1 VPPESESGSHGTDA
15 PVPTGTG
22 ASDAGSGLSS
32 DGSRV
37 VDAEAGD
44 GRQTGGPWAIA
55 WRRLRRNKFA
65 LFSLGVF
72 LLILFCCILAPVWAD
87 HVADT
92 GPNTTHTLEKLHEG
106 SEVKEVVEPSG
117 KAIGPQW
124 FSAGGKF
131 FLGAD
136 GHLGRDEMVRLLYGG
151 RSSLFIGIVAAI
163 ITTVLA
169 VVFGLLAGFYGG
181 FTDTVISR
189 AMDVIWAFPVVL
201 LAIAIGIV
209 LAVGGLEVGPI
220 HLKSSSL
227 WIPTLIIGFV
237 YTPYMARPLRGEVL
251 ALREKEFIE
260 AAVAQGAGPFRIMF
274 VELLPNLISTI
285 IVFFTLNIANNMLLE
300 AVLSYLGAGVQ
311 PPSSSWGTM
320 ISEGFE
326 ALYSQP
332 LLTIIPGTAILL
344 TVLSVNIFGDGLRD
358 ALDPKSKVRFEA
370 RSGTADPDAIGPV

>member
-1 VPPESESGSHGTDA
+1 VPESDKRGVEEAVPGIPGAASSPGTVAGDPELVVLDGDSGSAQG
-15 PVPTGTG
+15 
-22 ASDAGSGLSS
+22 
-32 DGSRV
+32 
-37 VDAEAGD
+37 
-44 GRQTGGPWAIA
+44 GGPWTIA
-55 WRRLRRNKFA
+55 WRRLRRNKVA
-65 LFSLGVF
+65 LFSLFVF
-72 LLILFCCILAPVWAD
+72 LLIVICCLLAPVWAN

-106 SEVKEVVEPSG
+106 GEVKEVVEPSG

-124 FSAGGKF
+124 FAAGGKF

-163 ITTVLA
+163 ITTFLA
-169 VVFGLLAGFYGG
+169 VVFGLLAGYYSGW
-181 FTDTVISR
+181 TDTVISR
-189 AMDVIWAFPVVL
+189 IMDVIWAFPVVL
-201 LAIAIGIV
+201 LAIALGIV
-209 LAVGGLEVGPI
+209 LAVGGLEIGPI

-227 WIPTLIIGFV
+227 WIPTLIIGVV

-260 AAVAQGAGPFRIMF
+260 AAIAQGAGSFRIMF
-274 VELLPNLISTI
+274 LELLPNLMSTI

-300 AVLSYLGAGVQ
+300 ATLSYLGAGVQ

-326 ALYSQP
+326 NLYSQP

-344 TVLSVNIFGDGLRD
+344 TVLSVNVFGDGLRD
-358 ALDPKSKVRFEA
+358 ALDPKSKIRFEA
-370 RSGTADPDAIGPV
+370 RAGTSDPDAIGPV

>member
-1 VPPESESGSHGTDA
+1 VPSESEKHPSDA
-15 PVPTGTG
+15 PIPTGTG
-22 ASDAGSGLSS
+22 VSEVDSGVGS
-32 DGSRV
+32 DGARV
-37 VDAEAGD
+37 VDADGGD
-44 GRQTGGPWAIA
+44 GIERGGPWAIA

-65 LFSLGVF
+65 LFALFVF
-72 LLILFCCILAPVWAD
+72 FLILLCCILAPVWAND
-87 HVADT
+87 VAHT

-106 SEVKEVVEPSG
+106 NEVKEVVEPSG
-117 KAIGPQW
+117 KALGPQW
-124 FSAGGKF
+124 FKAGGKF

-163 ITTVLA
+163 ITTFLA
-169 VVFGLLAGFYGG
+169 VVFGLLAGFYSGW
-181 FTDTVISR
+181 TDTIISR
-189 AMDVIWAFPVVL
+189 VMDVIWAFPVVL

-251 ALREKEFIE
+251 ALREKEFVE

-274 VELLPNLISTI
+274 IELMPNLISTI

-370 RSGTADPDAIGPV
+370 RAGTSDPDAIGPV

>member
-1 VPPESESGSHGTDA
+1 VSPDSDKSRGYEAVPDQGAASGGTVTGDPELVAEVEGE
-15 PVPTGTG
+15 TG
-22 ASDAGSGLSS
+22 
-32 DGSRV
+32 
-37 VDAEAGD
+37 GD
-44 GRQTGGPWAIA
+44 SQRGGPWAIA

-65 LFSLGVF
+65 LFALGVF
-72 LLILFCCILAPVWAD
+72 LLIVLCCLLAPVWAD
-87 HVADT
+87 NVAHT
-92 GPNTTHTLEKLHEG
+92 GPNKTHTLEKLHVNG
-106 SEVKEVVEPSG
+106 EVREVVEPSG
-117 KAIGPQW
+117 KAIGPQ
-124 FSAGGKF
+124 FFEAGGKF

-163 ITTVLA
+163 ITTILA
-169 VVFGLLAGFYGG
+169 VVFALLSGYYGG
-181 FTDTVISR
+181 WTDTVISR
-189 AMDVIWAFPVVL
+189 FMDVIWAFPVVL
-201 LAIAIGIV
+201 LSLALGIV

-237 YTPYMARPLRGEVL
+237 YTPYMARPLRGEIL
-251 ALREKEFIE
+251 AFREKEFIE
-260 AAVAQGAGPFRIMF
+260 AAVAQGAGPGRIMF
-274 VELLPNLISTI
+274 LEILPNLMSTI

-332 LLTIIPGTAILL
+332 ILTIIPGTAILL
-344 TVLSVNIFGDGLRD
+344 TVLSVNVFGDGLRD

-370 RSGTADPDAIGPV
+370 RAGTADNEAVGPV

>member
-1 VPPESESGSHGTDA
+1 VPPESEKHGTDA
-15 PVPTGTG
+15 SIPSGTG
-22 ASDAGSGLSS
+22 ASVAGSGIES
-32 DGSRV
+32 DGARV
-37 VDAEAGD
+37 VDASADD
-44 GRQTGGPWAIA
+44 GRQGGGPWTIA

-65 LFSLGVF
+65 LFSLAVF
-72 LLILFCCILAPVWAD
+72 LLILICCLLAPVWAN
-87 HVADT
+87 HVAHT

-124 FSAGGKF
+124 FAAGGKF

-151 RSSLFIGIVAAI
+151 RASLFIGIVAAI

-169 VVFGLLAGFYGG
+169 VVFGLLAGYFGG
-181 FTDTVISR
+181 FTDTLISR
-189 AMDVIWAFPVVL
+189 VMDVIWSFPVVL
-201 LAIAIGIV
+201 LAIALGIA
-209 LAVGGLEVGPI
+209 LAVGGLNLGFV

-227 WIPTLIIGFV
+227 WIPTLIIGVV
-237 YTPYMARPLRGEVL
+237 YTPYMARPLRGEIL

-260 AAVAQGAGPFRIMF
+260 AAVAQGAGSFRIMF
-274 VELLPNLISTI
+274 LEILPNLMSTI

-300 AVLSYLGAGVQ
+300 ATLSYLGAGVQ

-326 ALYSQP
+326 NLYSQP
-332 LLTIIPGTAILL
+332 ILTIIPGTAILL
-344 TVLSVNIFGDGLRD
+344 TVLSVNVFGDGLRD

-370 RSGTADPDAIGPV
+370 RAGTAEPEGGVV

>member
-1 VPPESESGSHGTDA
+1 V
-15 PVPTGTG
+15 
-22 ASDAGSGLSS
+22 SS
-32 DGSRV
+32 DPEKSGNEAVVPEGTAAFGAGPGLDSEGARV
-37 VDAEAGD
+37 VEAEGGD

-65 LFSLGVF
+65 LFALGVF
-72 LLILFCCILAPVWAD
+72 FVILICCLLAPVWAN
-87 HVADT
+87 HVAHT

-106 SEVKEVVEPSG
+106 GEVKEVVEPSG

-169 VVFGLLAGFYGG
+169 VILGLLAGYYSGW
-181 FTDTVISR
+181 TDTVISR
-189 AMDVIWAFPVVL
+189 IMDVIWAFPVVL
-201 LAIAIGIV
+201 LAIALGIV
-209 LAVGGLEVGPI
+209 LAVGGLEIGPI
-220 HLKSSSL
+220 HVKSSSL
-227 WIPTLIIGFV
+227 WIPTLIIGVV

-260 AAVAQGAGPFRIMF
+260 AAVAQGAGSLRIMF
-274 VELLPNLISTI
+274 VELMPNLISTI

-370 RSGTADPDAIGPV
+370 RAGTSDPDAIGPV